1 MKVGKVEQN
10 KMGYEVCYIIKNK
23 VQTVAL
29 VEITKC
35 KNKFI
40 KIKNNE

>member
-1 MKVGKVEQN
+1 MKVCKVEKD
-10 KMGYEVCYIIKNK
+10 KMGYEVCYIIKNQG
-23 VQTVAL
+23 QTVAL